1 MAGNAPSLFEKDP
14 FRLSQAINEL
24 FQGRSHATGTVTL
37 TASTTTT
44 TVASDTS
51 GDESAIL
58 LCPLTANAAAA
69 LGTTYVLAANI
80 KNGSF
85 VITHASDAST
95 DRSFRYVAIG

>member
-1 MAGNAPSLFEKDP
+1 MAGNAPPLSEKDP
-14 FRLSQAINEL
+14 FRLSQAISEL
-24 FQGRSHATGTVTL
+24 FQGRSNAGGTVTL

-69 LGTTYVLAANI
+69 LATTYVLASNI

-85 VITHASDAST
+85 IITHANNSQT